1 MVPFGAL
8 WSVPKHTRPRDRA
21 NGPQGADRSEMLGA
35 SQMATANRTAPTP
48 KQLSYL
54 AALVERAGMTQDQW
68 RESVGLYESS
78 PWGKRLRTEM
88 ITRAAVSRW
97 IDALKARAS

>member
-1 MVPFGAL
+1 MTSYRHSYGSRKSTPAPSGN
-8 WSVPKHTRPRDRA
+8 T
-21 NGPQGADRSEMLGA
+21 
-35 SQMATANRTAPTP
+35 PTP

-54 AALVERAGMTQDQW
+54 AALVSHAGLTQEEW

-78 PWGKRLRTEM
+78 PWGNRLRTEM

-97 IDALKARAS
+97 IDALKSRSA